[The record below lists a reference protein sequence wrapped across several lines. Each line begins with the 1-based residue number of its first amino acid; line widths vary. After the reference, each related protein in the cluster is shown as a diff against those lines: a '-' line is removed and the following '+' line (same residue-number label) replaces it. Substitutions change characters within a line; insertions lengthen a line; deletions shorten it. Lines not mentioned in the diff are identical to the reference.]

1 LPTKLSTIAL
11 LGGSLLGLAY
21 FIHARNEAQP
31 AARAEGEHA
40 APTEVVD
47 LPRTA
52 SDRELA
58 SPTVPAVS
66 AAAPV
71 LTEEASLMATLHGIA
86 DRDPQRSLELAR
98 DGNRRFPNSP
108 DAAERAAIVVKSL
121 ALEGHLSEARA
132 EAEAMVNQYP
142 GTAWAAEVERHTG
155 AHPRL
160 NQH

>member
-1 LPTKLSTIAL
+1 MHAKLSTIAL

-21 FIHARNEAQP
+21 FIHARNEALP
-31 AARAEGEHA
+31 AARAGGEPA
-40 APTEVVD
+40 ASTEVVD
-47 LPRTA
+47 PPQTTT
-52 SDRELA
+52 DHGLA
-58 SPTVPAVS
+58 SLPVAAPG

-71 LTEEASLMATLHGIA
+71 PSEEASLMATLHGIG
-86 DRDPQRSLELAR
+86 DRDPARSLELAR
-98 DGNRRFPNSP
+98 DGNQLFPNSP
-108 DAAERAAIVVKSL
+108 NAAERAAIVVKSL